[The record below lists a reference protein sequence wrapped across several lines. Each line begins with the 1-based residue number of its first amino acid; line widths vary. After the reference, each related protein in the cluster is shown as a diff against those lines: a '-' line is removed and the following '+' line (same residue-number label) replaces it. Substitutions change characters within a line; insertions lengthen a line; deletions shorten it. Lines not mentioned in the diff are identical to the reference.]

1 MAGPNV
7 ELTRWGFGGG
17 AARFFSMLDEDVELD
32 GRGHVQLPGA
42 SLTGRGREAVERYGL
57 EYWRTWADYTAEPRD
72 FVEIG
77 DEVLVEVHERGLGR
91 GSGVPFEQVHFQI
104 WTFRD
109 ERVVRWRLFI
119 DRDAAYAA
127 AGLS

>member
-1 MAGPNV
+1 MAGRNV

-17 AARFFSMLDEDVELD
+17 AARFFSLLDDDVELD
-32 GRGHVQLPGA
+32 GSRHVQLPGG
-42 SLTGRGREAVERYGL
+42 SLTGRGREAAERYGL

-109 ERVVRWRLFI
+109 GRVVRWRLFAS
-119 DRDAAYAA
+119 RDDAYRA